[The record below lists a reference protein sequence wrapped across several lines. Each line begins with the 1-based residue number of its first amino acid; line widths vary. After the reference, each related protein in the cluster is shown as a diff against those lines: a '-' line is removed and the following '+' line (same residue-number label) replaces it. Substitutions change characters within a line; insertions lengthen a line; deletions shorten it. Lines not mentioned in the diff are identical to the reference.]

1 MFLLFLRLLLK
12 IIEPDHFLLFHHIL
26 YLLFLLSLI
35 PYLVIREEEMDILRD
50 FIKSVFNEFL
60 VKKNNYATHMRRL
73 ICFYDWKKYGWYDT
87 I

>member
-1 MFLLFLRLLLK
+1 
-12 IIEPDHFLLFHHIL
+12 
-26 YLLFLLSLI
+26 
-35 PYLVIREEEMDILRD
+35 MDILRD
-50 FIKSVFNEFL
+50 FIKSVFNDFL